1 MIAILNACV
10 LAERSLHIKV
20 EEIVRCLAHLGKNK
34 KHTVLVFV
42 TPSCVQRIEKRLQL
56 SLSAS
61 SSCSLIALFVP
72 ALSVANISRLLHTF
86 HNMSK
91 HSLFG
96 ASLFSE
102 VDQRSVLS
110 MLVNI
115 KPELSERLRL
125 KYGSTHALKAE
136 GPLERSRSMPV
147 SSTVPPTATG
157 NNHGALDLT
166 VAKGGAMFHSASVDS
181 PTAVAAA
188 ALKGRSKAYKPKF
201 HFRSNRCVW
210 RPGFDVDC

>member
-1 MIAILNACV
+1 MLF
-10 LAERSLHIKV
+10 LAEKSIHIKV
-20 EEIVRCLAHLGKNK
+20 DEIVRCLAHLGKNK

-42 TPSCVQRIEKRLQL
+42 TPTCVQRIEKRLQL
-56 SLSAS
+56 SVSAAA
-61 SSCSLIALFVP
+61 SCSLIALFVP

-102 VDQRSVLS
+102 VDQRAVLS
-110 MLVNI
+110 MLSNI
-115 KPELSERLRL
+115 RPDLADKLRL
-125 KYGSTHALKAE
+125 KYGSTHALKVGAE

-147 SSTVPPTATG
+147 SSNPPAAATG

-166 VAKGGAMFHSASVDS
+166 VAKTGAMFHSASVDS

-188 ALKGRSKAYKPKF
+188 MKSRSKAYKPKF
-201 HFRSNRCVW
+201 HFRSNRCV
-210 RPGFDVDC
+210 